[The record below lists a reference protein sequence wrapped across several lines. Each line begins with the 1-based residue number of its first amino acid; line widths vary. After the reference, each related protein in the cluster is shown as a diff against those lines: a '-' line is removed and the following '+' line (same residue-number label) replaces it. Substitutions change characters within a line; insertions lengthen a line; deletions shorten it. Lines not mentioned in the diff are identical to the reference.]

1 MLNFSKDLSDTRK
14 VILDEALKERR
25 REEKIKHMTRV
36 KASPRRGPPTRSPV
50 SVKSVVSDE
59 GCEADGL
66 EEFLDAVAA
75 TNVSNGK
82 RRRSKKMTLQQME
95 GFNIATL

>member
-1 MLNFSKDLSDTRK
+1 M
-14 VILDEALKERR
+14 DEALKERR

-36 KASPRRGPPTRSPV
+36 KASPRRGTPV
-50 SVKSVVSDE
+50 RNPVSVVSDE

-82 RRRSKKMTLQQME
+82 RRRSKKMALQQME
-95 GFNIATL
+95 GFNVATL

>member
-1 MLNFSKDLSDTRK
+1 MLTFSKDVSDTRK

-25 REEKIKHMTRV
+25 REEKIKHINRV
-36 KASPRRGPPTRSPV
+36 KTSPRRVTPMKTPV
-50 SVKSVVSDE
+50 KVKSVCSDA
-59 GCEADGL
+59 GSEADGL

>member
-1 MLNFSKDLSDTRK
+1 MLTFSKDLSDTRK
-14 VILDEALKERR
+14 VLLDEALKERR
-25 REEKIKHMTRV
+25 REEKIKHINRV
-36 KASPRRGPPTRSPV
+36 KTSSRRVTPMKTPV
-50 SVKSVVSDE
+50 KVKSVCSD
-59 GCEADGL
+59 GGSEADGL

>member
-1 MLNFSKDLSDTRK
+1 MLTFSKDLSDTRK

-25 REEKIKHMTRV
+25 REEKIKHINRV
-36 KASPRRGPPTRSPV
+36 KMSSRRSTPMKTPV
-50 SVKSVVSDE
+50 KVKSVCSDE
-59 GCEADGL
+59 GSEADGL

>member
-1 MLNFSKDLSDTRK
+1 M
-14 VILDEALKERR
+14 DEALKERR
-25 REEKIKHMTRV
+25 REEKIKHMTRA
-36 KASPRRGPPTRSPV
+36 KATPRRGPPVRNPV
-50 SVKSVVSDE
+50 RVKSVVSDE
-59 GCEADGL
+59 GSEADGL

>member
-1 MLNFSKDLSDTRK
+1 M
-14 VILDEALKERR
+14 DEVAKERR
-25 REEKIKHMTRV
+25 REEKIRDMNTV
-36 KASPRRGPPTRSPV
+36 KASQKRGTIRTPV
-50 SVKSVVSDE
+50 KVRSVVTDDGS
-59 GCEADGL
+59 EADGL

-75 TNVSNGK
+75 TNLSNGK

>member
-1 MLNFSKDLSDTRK
+1 MS
-14 VILDEALKERR
+14 
-25 REEKIKHMTRV
+25 RV
-36 KASPRRGPPTRSPV
+36 KASPRRGAPVRNPVRVRSV
-50 SVKSVVSDE
+50 ISDE
-59 GCEADGL
+59 GSEADGL

-82 RRRSKKMTLQQME
+82 RRRSKKMALQQME

>member
-1 MLNFSKDLSDTRK
+1 MKTP
-14 VILDEALKERR
+14 
-25 REEKIKHMTRV
+25 V
-36 KASPRRGPPTRSPV
+36 K
-50 SVKSVVSDE
+50 VKSVCSD
-59 GCEADGL
+59 GGSEADGL

>member
-1 MLNFSKDLSDTRK
+1 MKTP
-14 VILDEALKERR
+14 
-25 REEKIKHMTRV
+25 V
-36 KASPRRGPPTRSPV
+36 K
-50 SVKSVVSDE
+50 VKSVCSDE
-59 GCEADGL
+59 GSEAGL

>member
-1 MLNFSKDLSDTRK
+1 M
-14 VILDEALKERR
+14 DEVAKERR
-25 REEKIKHMTRV
+25 REEKIKDMITL
-36 KASPRRGPPTRSPV
+36 KASQKRGTSRTPLKVR
-50 SVKSVVSDE
+50 SVVTDDGS
-59 GCEADGL
+59 EADGL

-75 TNVSNGK
+75 TNLSNGK

>member
-1 MLNFSKDLSDTRK
+1 MKTP
-14 VILDEALKERR
+14 
-25 REEKIKHMTRV
+25 V
-36 KASPRRGPPTRSPV
+36 K
-50 SVKSVVSDE
+50 VKSVCSD
-59 GCEADGL
+59 GRTEADGL

-82 RRRSKKMTLQQME
+82 RRRSKKMALQQME